1 MSVIG
6 NLAKKPHKQ
15 MKILDL
21 NYPKSESKKEII
33 LSSFFIGLFAYF
45 FLLIF
50 QPFGTQ
56 NISFAKLAIILFP
69 YAIFTTSTFALT
81 NLYFSLKT
89 MNWTI
94 IREIL
99 KLVFIIFICAIL
111 SYFYNT
117 LFISKVKISFVNFS
131 YMVLYSFSIAIPL
144 CAVYVLAR
152 FIYLNT
158 LNQKNAEEI
167 SANIKFTK
175 QIFQP
180 NNEDY
185 IIDINGQI
193 FNERNIIF
201 IESAENYCT
210 VFYLSNEIIQ
220 KILLRTTLKSIE
232 NQIQSENILRCHRSY
247 IVNFDKVKNAKGNAQ
262 GYKLSFENYD
272 SFVPVSRKYL
282 ESVNKIFKI

>member
-1 MSVIG
+1 
-6 NLAKKPHKQ
+6 

-21 NYPKSESKKEII
+21 SYPKSESKKEII
-33 LSSFFIGLFAYF
+33 LSSFFIGLFVYF

-56 NISFAKLAIILFP
+56 NINFSKLAIILFP
-69 YAIFTTSTFALT
+69 YAIFTASTFALT
-81 NLYFSLKT
+81 NLYFSLKQI
-89 MNWTI
+89 NWTI
-94 IREIL
+94 VKEIL

-111 SYFYNT
+111 SYFYNS
-117 LFISKVKISFVNFS
+117 LFINEVKISLVNFS

-144 CAVYVLAR
+144 CGVYVLAR
-152 FIYLNT
+152 FIYLNK
-158 LNQKNAEEI
+158 LNQKNSDDI
-167 SANIKFTK
+167 SASIKSTK
-175 QIFQP
+175 QIFYADYE
-180 NNEDY
+180 NYTININE
-185 IIDINGQI
+185 QTL
-193 FNERNIIF
+193 NEEDIIF

-210 VFYLSNEIIQ
+210 FFYEENGIIQ

-262 GYKLSFENYD
+262 GYKLSFENYG

-282 ESVNKIFKI
+282 ESVNKIFRI

>member
-1 MSVIG
+1 M
-6 NLAKKPHKQ
+6 
-15 MKILDL
+15 
-21 NYPKSESKKEII
+21 
-33 LSSFFIGLFAYF
+33 
-45 FLLIF
+45 
-50 QPFGTQ
+50 
-56 NISFAKLAIILFP
+56 
-69 YAIFTTSTFALT
+69 
-81 NLYFSLKT
+81 
-89 MNWTI
+89 
-94 IREIL
+94 
-99 KLVFIIFICAIL
+99 
-111 SYFYNT
+111 
-117 LFISKVKISFVNFS
+117 NFS

-210 VFYLSNEIIQ
+210 IFYLSKEIIQ
-220 KILLRTTLKSIE
+220 KMLLRTTLKSLE
-232 NQIQSENILRCHRSY
+232 NQITSKNILRCHRSY